1 MHACMRP
8 CGRDWRLGRCLRG
21 GERGPIHRAHALDRA
36 PSLSFPPTSS
46 LSCPFSL
53 PLSFSVPDGAARC
66 KTEWGIVRS
75 TWARRADLPSGEAGM
90 YALFVGELF
99 AWACVGEI
107 VGRGGTF
114 GGYQV

>member
-1 MHACMRP
+1 MHEYWGRGP
-8 CGRDWRLGRCLRG
+8 CGR
-21 GERGPIHRAHALDRA
+21 PHSAPKKKKRA
-36 PSLSFPPTSS
+36 PHSIGRPPPQPRPLSS
-46 LSCPFSL
+46 LTPFPHSPTPL
-53 PLSFSVPDGAARC
+53 PSPLSVPDGAARC
-66 KTEWGIVRS
+66 KAEWAIARS

-114 GGYQV
+114 GGYAV

>member
-1 MHACMRP
+1 MRP
-8 CGRDWRLGRCLRG
+8 AALGAQKEKCGRR
-21 GERGPIHRAHALDRA
+21 IRAGA
-36 PSLSFPPTSS
+36 PPPNLAPSS
-46 LSCPFSL
+46 LSPFPHSPTPL
-53 PLSFSVPDGAARC
+53 PSPLSVPDGAARC
-66 KTEWGIVRS
+66 KAEWAIARS

-114 GGYQV
+114 GGYAV